1 MNMRDLQQLERLSST
16 AALGLWAEDVI
27 LALDRVARLHVSSEV
42 DSELLRGAAAILDA
56 ARERSEEPLAISV
69 SSKALAATDTALD
82 VAESLA
88 EGRSSEQTRATLE
101 EVAGVLQEAADGA
114 LGDEPE
120 QRINAALDFFSAVG
134 RNQLAASNSLSGS
147 NRGSRSWMAAPTT
160 LSSF

>member
-27 LALDRVARLHVSSEV
+27 LALDRIARLQLSSEV
-42 DSELLRGAAAILDA
+42 DSELLLGSAKILDA
-56 ARERSEEPLAISV
+56 ALERSKEPLAISV

-82 VAESLA
+82 VAEGLA
-88 EGRSSEQTRATLE
+88 EGGSSDQTRATLK
-101 EVAGVLQEAADGA
+101 EVAGILREAAAGD
-114 LGDEPE
+114 LGDAPE
-120 QRINAALDFFSAVG
+120 QRINPALDFFGAVG
-134 RNQLAASNSLSGS
+134 RNQLAASNSLGGS